1 MRQKRSAL
9 SLKSDSATEDFLDLQ
24 YNTNNDEESS
34 IFMADA
40 TSSGNTSD
48 LEKDYTNYIPEDIEE
63 AEEVTEGTSLLGP
76 YRGRSVYGG
85 VNMLKEEGKE
95 ELGSQSVPNVIYASP
110 ARPHL
115 PSPSTSNPL
124 IPGIAF
130 VMSVNDSYSGVVF
143 AVQLADASNGGL

>member
-1 MRQKRSAL
+1 MRRKRSAP
-9 SLKSDSATEDFLDLQ
+9 SIKSDSATEDFLDLQ

-48 LEKDYTNYIPEDIEE
+48 LEKDSNYTPENTEE
-63 AEEVTEGTSLLGP
+63 QVTEGTSLLGQ
-76 YRGRSVYGG
+76 YRGRSGYTGI
-85 VNMLKEEGKE
+85 NLKEEGKE
-95 ELGSQSVPNVIYASP
+95 EFGSQSVPNVIYASP

-124 IPGIAF
+124 IPGIALYCC
-130 VMSVNDSYSGVVF
+130 VDDSYAGIVF
-143 AVQLADASNGGL
+143 AV